1 VKHSIRQLET
11 VPLTSAIEG
20 QILSVLAIV
29 LRPISE
35 IYGEFWADILDMIQR
50 FELQIAGDDIIF
62 GLHARLRLLALLRK
76 PQMQESND
84 DLLDAWT
91 EKKGAIAGR
100 LLEVVTILAGEI
112 HCIHCPIGHLYV
124 DSNLVHTDTSDESHQ
139 PRRIVNHLLN
149 RELTAFSVNPE
160 MGTEKL
166 YPVLASE
173 SATLQETA
181 YTMLHAHIP
190 STQEQ
195 ISVDKALST
204 DYVPQL
210 PQELL
215 SLILTPPTI
224 EFLAQSNFE
233 RTMPSALRSY
243 LLSWRLTFDHW
254 QNASYKVRADY
265 VAALQE
271 GTYVQDF
278 LSFALNI
285 LITGR
290 AKPIDASKFDI
301 EHYTTGQAEHPETET
316 HWLLIHLYYL
326 SLRHLPLI
334 TKTWWRD
341 TASRQL
347 NIAVESWT
355 EKHISPLIIAC
366 ELTTISDWAPSQAT
380 AEQPM
385 TIKVSVAAREI
396 TASIPIDEQTMTIAI
411 HLPKS
416 YPLARAEVTS
426 VHRVG
431 VAEKKWNFWLINTQG
446 VINFSS
452 GGAGEGNALVD
463 GLLAWRKNVTAA
475 MKGQA
480 ECAICY
486 SVVSAD
492 RQLPSKKCQTCKNTF
507 HGSCLFRWFKSSN
520 SSSCPLC
527 RNAFHYS

>member
-1 VKHSIRQLET
+1 MKHGIRQLEA
-11 VPLTSAIEG
+11 VPLTSAIGG

-29 LRPISE
+29 LRPVSE
-35 IYGEFWADILDMIQR
+35 IYGEFWADILDITQR
-50 FELQIAGDDIIF
+50 LELHTPGDDILF
-62 GLHARLRLLALLRK
+62 GVHASLRLLALLRK
-76 PQMQESND
+76 LQMQESND
-84 DLLDAWT
+84 DLLDAWA
-91 EKKGAIAGR
+91 EKKGALAGR
-100 LLEVVTILAGEI
+100 LLQMMTLFAGGI
-112 HCIHCPIGHLYV
+112 DYSLCPLGHLYL
-124 DSNLVHTDTSDESHQ
+124 DADHMRTDTPDGSHQ
-139 PRRIVNHLLN
+139 PRRIVNALLS
-149 RELTAFSVNPE
+149 RELTSLSINA
-160 MGTEKL
+160 GAAADAL

-173 SATLQETA
+173 SAALQETS
-181 YTMLHAHIP
+181 YRLLHIHIP
-190 STQEQ
+190 SAQEQ
-195 ISVDKALST
+195 ISVDKALAA
-204 DYVPQL
+204 DYMPQL

-215 SLILTPPTI
+215 SLILTAPTM
-224 EFLAQSNFE
+224 EFLAEADFE
-233 RTMPSALRSY
+233 RTMPTTLRSY
-243 LLSWRLTFDHW
+243 LFSWKLIFDHW
-254 QNASYKVRADY
+254 QNASYKVQVDY

-271 GTYVQDF
+271 GNYVQDL
-278 LSFALNI
+278 LSFALNT
-285 LITGR
+285 LISGR
-290 AKPIDASKFDI
+290 AKPINASKFDI
-301 EHYTTGQAEHPETET
+301 QNYTPGQAEYPELET

-326 SLRHLPLI
+326 SLRHLPSV
-334 TKTWWRD
+334 TKAWWRD

-347 NIAVESWT
+347 NITVESWT
-355 EKHISPLIIAC
+355 EKHISPLIIAS
-366 ELTTISDWAPSQAT
+366 ELSTISDWAPSQAA

-385 TIKVSVAAREI
+385 TIKVSHAARDI

-431 VAEKKWNFWLINTQG
+431 VAEKKWNSWLINTQG

-452 GGAGEGNALVD
+452 GGAGEGNALID

-507 HGSCLFRWFKSSN
+507 HSSCLFRWFKSSN